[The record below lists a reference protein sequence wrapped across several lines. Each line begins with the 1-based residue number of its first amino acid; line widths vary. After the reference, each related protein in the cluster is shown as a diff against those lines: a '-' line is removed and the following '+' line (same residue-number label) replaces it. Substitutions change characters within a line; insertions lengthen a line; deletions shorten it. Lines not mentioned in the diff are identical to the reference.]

1 MWGERE
7 GCQYV
12 RASQL
17 IWVVRR
23 QSFDFQQ
30 LAIQLLPLWWTQY
43 ALGTVK
49 GSRTEKGDTVW
60 PREGTLAFRAGQD
73 FVVWDPP
80 AHGREFN
87 IPVLWE
93 LNARGTAPHHSG
105 SQNMP
110 HPSKCILV
118 KCYQP
123 A

>member
-1 MWGERE
+1 MWGEGE
-7 GCQYV
+7 GCQYF

-30 LAIQLLPLWWTQY
+30 LAIQLLTLWWTQY

-60 PREGTLAFRAGQD
+60 PREGALAFRAGQG
-73 FVVWDPP
+73 FIVWDPP
-80 AHGREFN
+80 AHCREFN
-87 IPVLWE
+87 ISVLWE
-93 LNARGTAPHHSG
+93 LNVRGTAPTTAAVKAC
-105 SQNMP
+105 P
-110 HPSKCILV
+110 HPSKCILE